1 MADSVDEQPGDAVPA
16 SQKSTWTQFIKSIAS
31 VSGDLSSLTAPPFIL
46 SPVSLTEFPAY
57 WCERPELF
65 AAISEAT
72 TPKDRAKR
80 VLKWFISTL
89 KGQYTSRNETMG
101 SEKKPLNPVLGEL
114 FYGHWPD
121 KNGRGLTSLVVEQ
134 VSHHPPITAYY
145 IANASRKI
153 TLQGH
158 SAQKTSFSGGN
169 IIVKQV
175 GHATLTISLPDGQ
188 KEDYLITFPRL
199 RIEGLWYGSPYI
211 ELAETSYIQSSSGWL
226 STIKYQGKGYFSGKS
241 HTFKADLTPPIGA
254 GSGTQASSYEGQ
266 WNTTS
271 KDTKTGVVFTDVTGP
286 KEEVTVRQVEEQG
299 EWESRALWFKVA
311 KGIREGDFDTAARE
325 KSRIENEQ
333 RQRRRDEAAAS
344 TTWQL
349 KHFVHHDE
357 DPLYE
362 RLGRQFK
369 ALPPT
374 EDTYVYQN
382 NGPTIGGA

>member
-16 SQKSTWTQFIKSIAS
+16 SQKSTWTHFIKSISS

-65 AAISEAT
+65 AAISEGT

-121 KNGRGLTSLVVEQ
+121 KNGRGWTTLVVEQ

-145 IANASRKI
+145 ITNPSRKI
-153 TLQGH
+153 ALQGH

-169 IIVKQV
+169 IIVKQL
-175 GHATLTISLPDGQ
+175 GHATLTITLPDGQ
-188 KEDYLITFPRL
+188 KEDYLITLPRL

-211 ELAETSYIQSSSGWL
+211 EVTESSYIQSSSGWL

-241 HTFKADLTPPIGA
+241 HSFKADLTPPIGA
-254 GSGTQASSYEGQ
+254 GSGNQASSFEGQ
-266 WNTTS
+266 WNATS
-271 KDTKTGVVFTDVTGP
+271 KDTKTGAPFTDVTGP
-286 KEEVTVRQVEEQG
+286 KEEVTVRPVEEQG

-333 RQRRRDEAAAS
+333 RQKRRDEGAAG
-344 TTWQL
+344 TTWHL
-349 KHFVHHDE
+349 KHFVHQDD

-362 RLGRQFK
+362 RLGRLFK
-369 ALPPT
+369 ASPST
-374 EDTYVYQN
+374 EDKYVYQN
-382 NGPTIGGA
+382 NGPSFDSA

>member
-65 AAISEAT
+65 AAISEGT

-145 IANASRKI
+145 IANPSRKI

-175 GHATLTISLPDGQ
+175 GHATLTVTLPDGQ
-188 KEDYLITFPRL
+188 KEDYLITLPRL

-286 KEEVTVRQVEEQG
+286 KEEVTVQQVEEQG
-299 EWESRALWFKVA
+299 EWESRALWSKVA

-357 DPLYE
+357 HPLYE
-362 RLGRQFK
+362 RLGRLFK
-369 ALPPT
+369 AHPPT